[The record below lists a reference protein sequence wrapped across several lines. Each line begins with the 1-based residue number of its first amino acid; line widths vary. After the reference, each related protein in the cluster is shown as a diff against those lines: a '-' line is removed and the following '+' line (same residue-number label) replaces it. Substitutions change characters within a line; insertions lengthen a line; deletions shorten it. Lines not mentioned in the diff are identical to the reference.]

1 MFNEI
6 ARELCD
12 EFHGNEQMY
21 HKIIKELDD
30 LYTQGML
37 EYHDGE
43 QAKEYALT
51 HIGIK
56 ELFLLAHQKEA
67 IEVEYEAF
75 KIKYKKYIRY
85 GIMSI
90 IIMPIIF
97 LAVLFTVEAK
107 VVFLLLWIASIIS
120 IAVFLIIIEYKN
132 FEYKEKLGEI
142 ENNENN
148 Y

>member
-1 MFNEI
+1 MFDETAKALCNEY
-6 ARELCD
+6 
-12 EFHGNEQMY
+12 HGNEEMY
-21 HKIIKELDD
+21 NRIVKELND
-30 LYTQGML
+30 LYAQGIL
-37 EYHDGE
+37 KYRDSA

-51 HIGIK
+51 HVGIK
-56 ELFLLAHQKEA
+56 ELFVLAHEKEA
-67 IEVEYEAF
+67 IEVEYASF
-75 KIKYKKYIRY
+75 KIKYTKYIRY

-107 VVFLLLWIASIIS
+107 IIFLLLWIASIIS

-142 ENNENN
+142 EHNENN